1 MKELVYLHPILCV
14 ASKFALTS
22 RQSNSSVEEN
32 IANYWPE
39 ICKLLSWDK
48 KNVVLYTVTI

>member
-1 MKELVYLHPILCV
+1 MKELVYLHPILWV